1 MSLIGGLSIGNVV
14 SIVMLKEFMCITLK
28 MPTLN
33 YTLVKKI
40 PLMHSFEIFYFNFN
54 GSLYLCPCRESGC
67 PIHIIHSLFKILGNS
82 CAFLP
87 TPK

>member
-40 PLMHSFEIFYFNFN
+40 PLIVLKYFTSILTVPSTYVPVESLDVQSISFI
-54 GSLYLCPCRESGC
+54 
-67 PIHIIHSLFKILGNS
+67 LFLK
-82 CAFLP
+82 F
-87 TPK
+87 